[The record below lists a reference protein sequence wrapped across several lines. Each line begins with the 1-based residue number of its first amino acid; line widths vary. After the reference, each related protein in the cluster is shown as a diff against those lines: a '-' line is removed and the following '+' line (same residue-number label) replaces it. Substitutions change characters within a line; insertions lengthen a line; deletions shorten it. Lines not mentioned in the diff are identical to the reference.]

1 MDKKKQNPKFRF
13 NWPIGLAAI
22 STIFTGLFVT
32 FAWIL
37 SLDVVENIKIVLFG
51 ISPITFHPMWIPIL
65 LFTWGAVTVAD
76 NNRNLYPGEWF
87 AKPAVTGC
95 TMGLLYIA
103 AGIVLIV
110 TSEPLW
116 LWAMPLINLVTVPI
130 ISLLKPKNQ

>member
-1 MDKKKQNPKFRF
+1 MDKKKQNPRFRF
-13 NWPIGLAAI
+13 NWPMGLAALSI
-22 STIFTGLFVT
+22 AFTGGFVT
-32 FAWIL
+32 VAWGL
-37 SLDVVENIKIVLFG
+37 SLDVVESIKIVLFG
-51 ISPITFHPMWIPIL
+51 IFPITFHPMFIPVL
-65 LFTWGAVTVAD
+65 LFAWGGVTVAD
-76 NNRNLYPGEWF
+76 NNRNLSPGEWF

-116 LWAMPLINLVTVPI
+116 LWVMPLINLVTVPS